1 MRRYALRI
9 TAAAVFILAVSAG
22 FFSGDL
28 DAMSWPSESAILIR
42 NFGSNNSG
50 RPVLGMVFSG
60 DTEVLAAERGE
71 IIFSRGAND
80 ASRLPSPLGAW
91 TAIDHG
97 DGLISIYS
105 RYADSRAADSRTA
118 DSRAADGSA
127 GDSIASEAV
136 PFPLTQVEK
145 QQPIASS
152 GISGWSAQN
161 GFYFIVY
168 DRRERRW
175 INPAMIVTPLRETRP
190 VQILSVELRNAQGA
204 MVQSRSLNQGRYT
217 ILVNAASPPAVSPP
231 AVRGNPLAPQR
242 IVCSVNGAEA
252 GSLNFEAVSARD
264 GILMVYRN
272 GLVPA
277 RQVYE
282 NYPAFEAAEVFLN
295 RGQANLEIIVQDAAG
310 VSRSYSNRLFVN

>member
-42 NFGSNNSG
+42 NFGSNNMG

-105 RYADSRAADSRTA
+105 RYADSRTT
-118 DSRAADGSA
+118 DSRAD
-127 GDSIASEAV
+127 DPASEAV

-231 AVRGNPLAPQR
+231 AMRGNPLAPQR